1 MQRKADPKVQQVYDP
16 GKKGTCR
23 PRHAKRNKPDAPR
36 RRTGSWH
43 QGLETRQPRETGL
56 KRSTQSARR
65 SRQEQTCRWGAASRN
80 GPAGSN
86 PKKATI
92 CMHHYEQPSQRGQ
105 AMRNKLYSNGP
116 SAAARFVTEK
126 FCTALPESVHTYGIA
141 LQKEATHDMASF
153 P

>member
-1 MQRKADPKVQQVYDP
+1 MLPSTKPTQTKFFVCPNHRNTKIPKSLKPTSYAPNPKPRTSLHFTAEETRPVQRKADPKVQQVYDP

-36 RRTGSWH
+36 RRTGTRH

-86 PKKATI
+86 PK
-92 CMHHYEQPSQRGQ
+92 E
-105 AMRNKLYSNGP
+105 SN
-116 SAAARFVTEK
+116 
-126 FCTALPESVHTYGIA
+126 
-141 LQKEATHDMASF
+141 DMYA
-153 P
+153 PL